1 MQGGLEY
8 KYIVLFENK
17 TGITK
22 EKKKQ
27 IKKNPK
33 TSYIIAIGNPDMN
46 NDIKFKPIKFS
57 K

>member
-8 KYIVLFENK
+8 KYTVLFENK

-22 EKKKQ
+22 
-27 IKKNPK
+27 KKNPK
-33 TSYIIAIGNPDMN
+33 ASYIMAIGNPDMN